1 MMWDLTY
8 TLMLDTGSNI
18 YSGIIGE
25 MTEAINTTSDELF
38 GQFEWYSQCFNNS
51 IQNASDD
58 FLFKGINFKLISVS
72 KNINTLFQ
80 EDSYFVT
87 KVKIDPQN
95 EIYIRCSDSAVNTI
109 LTRALGPNKNFNINK
124 ITELEAKLVTGFND
138 NLYNFIEQFF
148 TQRGQQSKKFDITHL
163 TFIISDLE
171 NNLNGKLIVSFPSQL
186 VLPGTINCQEEKFSY
201 TFFEKSLVEVNI
213 NIGKTTFTVGD
224 LKNLEAED
232 IIVLEN
238 SNIQTM
244 QLNYKGY
251 EREFRI
257 TPNPALIISV
267 DNSGGED
274 MGANMSPANLWDSI
288 QVEMGAEFD
297 KVKISLGELKNI
309 EQGLVVDI
317 GSVYNNNVTLKV
329 EEKTIAMGELVIV
342 NDRYGVKINQVF
354 AEPKQEPVVNQ
365 MPQEQY
371 MGEQMPQNDMDGDFD
386 YSDFELEDED
396 I

>member
-1 MMWDLTY
+1 
-8 TLMLDTGSNI
+8 
-18 YSGIIGE
+18 
-25 MTEAINTTSDELF
+25 
-38 GQFEWYSQCFNNS
+38 
-51 IQNASDD
+51 
-58 FLFKGINFKLISVS
+58 
-72 KNINTLFQ
+72 
-80 EDSYFVT
+80 
-87 KVKIDPQN
+87 
-95 EIYIRCSDSAVNTI
+95 
-109 LTRALGPNKNFNINK
+109 
-124 ITELEAKLVTGFND
+124 
-138 NLYNFIEQFF
+138 
-148 TQRGQQSKKFDITHL
+148 
-163 TFIISDLE
+163 
-171 NNLNGKLIVSFPSQL
+171 
-186 VLPGTINCQEEKFSY
+186 
-201 TFFEKSLVEVNI
+201 
-213 NIGKTTFTVGD
+213 
-224 LKNLEAED
+224 
-232 IIVLEN
+232 
-238 SNIQTM
+238 M